1 MARVVVLGG
10 AGVVGTVAVKTLATF
25 PDFSKVVIAD
35 IDAEKSNKIIKI
47 NPNKISFLK
56 IDVNNQR
63 ELRRIIDQFD
73 VIVNTIGPFYKYGP
87 LVLASVV
94 LGYITFQDIP
104 NLIQFSK
111 TFTPDPE
118 NVRIYNRIFKECLA
132 LYKNNKAAYH
142 RLNK

>member
-1 MARVVVLGG
+1 VLKYVEKFIKQEMNPLNIIGGG
-10 AGVVGTVAVKTLATF
+10 AKSDEWCQIYADVMNRTIRKVKNPIQANARGTAF
-25 PDFSKVVIAD
+25 
-35 IDAEKSNKIIKI
+35 
-47 NPNKISFLK
+47 
-56 IDVNNQR
+56 
-63 ELRRIIDQFD
+63 
-73 VIVNTIGPFYKYGP
+73 
-87 LVLASVV
+87 LASVV

-118 NVRIYNRIFKECLA
+118 NVRIYNRIFKEFLA